1 MADSAVVSHK
11 SDNANHNE
19 TSIKDKQKIAEKK
32 KKRRERKKKKSK
44 RTKKNEPKTKVVVR
58 RLPPNLPE
66 DIFMNA
72 VKQWTTDDLVDYKIY
87 IPGKLTTNK
96 SKESVFSRAYFHMKT
111 IDAVI
116 AFHQGFDGHIF
127 MDSRGNESRAVV
139 EFAPYQGIP
148 KEHKMPDARQGT
160 IEEDPDYQ
168 RFMDSLKAEENKPD
182 SESEVVEGASQIER
196 LENRIAMISAQT
208 LATEQANKPKTTP
221 LLEHLRAQKAAKAA
235 AKAKKK
241 SSTQGSSPAW
251 AILAKKNAS
260 SSPSSSSSSPKPE
273 AQEKD
278 ANDKSK
284 KPPRRS
290 KKKFEKEKERGGK
303 NNEANNNKENNN
315 KENDGS
321 GTTTSKKHDDRPPRK
336 FNKPPPSS
344 AASSPGNG
352 GEKSGSSSPSAKKD
366 GANSSKPKRSRNYKD
381 KKPKG
386 EGKGSENGNNNNK
399 PPVVKILGRQENSNT
414 KAT

>member
-1 MADSAVVSHK
+1 MTDSAVLNHK
-11 SDNANHNE
+11 SDNANYNE
-19 TSIKDKQKIAEKK
+19 PSTKDKQKIAEKK

-44 RTKKNEPKTKVVVR
+44 RTKKSEPKTKVVVR

-72 VKQWTTDDLVDYKIY
+72 VKQWTTDNLVDYKIY

-139 EFAPYQGIP
+139 EFAPYQSIP
-148 KEHKMPDARQGT
+148 KEHKVPDARQGT

-182 SESEVVEGASQIER
+182 NETEVVEGASQIER

-241 SSTQGSSPAW
+241 SSTPGSSPAW

-260 SSPSSSSSSPKPE
+260 SSPSSSPSSTPKPE
-273 AQEKD
+273 TQEKD
-278 ANDKSK
+278 VNDKSK

-290 KKKFEKEKERGGK
+290 KKKFEKEKEKGGK
-303 NNEANNNKENNN
+303 SNEMNNN
-315 KENDGS
+315 KENDSS
-321 GTTTSKKHDDRPPRK
+321 GTTTSKKYDDRPPRK

-344 AASSPGNG
+344 SASSSPGNG
-352 GEKSGSSSPSAKKD
+352 GEKNGSSSPSSKKD

-386 EGKGSENGNNNNK
+386 EGKGSENGNNNNNSK
-399 PPVVKILGRQENSNT
+399 PPVVKILGRQENASAKT
-414 KAT
+414 T